1 MPKLGEA
8 MTEGYVVEF
17 YVADGATAVAG
28 APLSRVETAK
38 AETDVDAP
46 ASGRVQHCVTPEAEY
61 VVGTLLATIDD
72 A

>member
-1 MPKLGEA
+1 
-8 MTEGYVVEF
+8 V
-17 YVADGATAVAG
+17 
-28 APLSRVETAK
+28 TAK